1 MNAKNPWYKSKTVWK
16 WIGIVFVAMF
26 IFGKI
31 SEFTGLSDKLEEQKA
46 EEKAADKAKWEEKAE
61 EAKKQSAAVNERLAK
76 AEAAEKER
84 LAKRSDK
91 EIITDSAKDIYGE
104 DELLSV
110 EYMDGVNVA
119 VIKVKSDHTPGLMR
133 NKTLT
138 STTKLLKEL
147 KNVAELKSV
156 DVNVISTLTDQYGNK
171 SDDKVMS
178 ISVSRAVIDKINF
191 DNFNYKN
198 LPDIADDY
206 WEHPAMTK

>member
-1 MNAKNPWYKSKTVWK
+1 MNAKKPWYKSKTVWK

-31 SEFTGLSDKLEEQKA
+31 SEFTGISAKLEEQKA
-46 EEKAADKAKWEEKAE
+46 EEKTADKAKWEAQAE
-61 EAKKQSAAVNERLAK
+61 EDKKQAVAADERRAK
-76 AEAAEKER
+76 AATKEKER
-84 LAKRSDK
+84 LTNRSDK
-91 EIITDSAKDIYGE
+91 EIIADFAKDIYG
-104 DELLSV
+104 DDKLLSV

-119 VIKVKSDHTPGLMR
+119 VIKIKSDLTPGMMR
-133 NKTLT
+133 TSTLS

-156 DVNVISTLTDQYGNK
+156 DVNVISSLTDQYGNS

-178 ISVSRAVIDKINF
+178 ISVSRAVIDKINY

-206 WEHPAMTK
+206 WEHPAMSK